1 MTSQLTIGD
10 ALAVTGIA
18 RATAASTPEALEAV
32 DRIIERLAA
41 DGGVFSAND
50 VRPHLPEGIRP
61 NAIGGRFR
69 RAAGRGL
76 IRHVDWEASSD
87 PRTHGHH
94 IKLWQGTGEIA

>member
-1 MTSQLTIGD
+1 MTTQLTIAD
-10 ALAVTGIA
+10 ALAEEGMA
-18 RATAASTPEALEAV
+18 RATAASAPSAIEQL
-32 DRIIERLAA
+32 DRLIARFAA
-41 DGGVFSAND
+41 SGGVFSAND

-94 IKLWQGTGEIA
+94 IKLWQGVAR

>member
-1 MTSQLTIGD
+1 MTTQLTIAD
-10 ALAVTGIA
+10 ALAAEGIA
-18 RATAASTPEALEAV
+18 RATAASTPEALDAV
-32 DRIIERLAA
+32 DRLIARFAA
-41 DGGVFSAND
+41 TGDVFSAND
-50 VRPHLPEGIRP
+50 VRPHLPTGIHP

-94 IKLWQGTGEIA
+94 IKLWQGVS